1 MFRRAATGAVRLLS
15 TSLFRFERDCSG
27 QREEILKAM
36 RSYELMFVVEPRT
49 SEEDAK
55 ALANEFKNQVEA
67 TGAQVVKKEHMG
79 RRKLAYEIQKLKEG
93 RYFLFYILSEDGNGF
108 AGVEAR
114 MEQHDQILRYLV
126 IRTDEDLQ
134 RAGLPLPEPGDDED
148 LESDSEDEEE
158 SSAEDEDEDEDDEDE
173 DDDEDDE
180 DEED

>member
-1 MFRRAATGAVRLLS
+1 
-15 TSLFRFERDCSG
+15 
-27 QREEILKAM
+27 M

-55 ALANEFKNQVEA
+55 ALANEFTKQVEA

-79 RRKLAYEIQKLKEG
+79 RRKLAYEIQKNKEG
-93 RYFLFYILSEDGNGF
+93 RYFLFHILSEDGHGF

-148 LESDSEDEEE
+148 VD
-158 SSAEDEDEDEDDEDE
+158 AAPDEDESSDEESDDDED